1 MKDPAYGTMK
11 KKIVFY
17 DSDKRYADLK
27 IRLEHDKLSQ
37 AKFFRGILTGYLSQD
52 PDILNFVDKLKA
64 SKNHGNSS
72 KSSIKKDRLLI
83 KDGKQK
89 ADKLSFDNEEIENIF
104 DILERESPDL

>member
-37 AKFFRGILTGYLSQD
+37 AKFFRVILTGYLSQD

-64 SKNHGNSS
+64 SKRNNKTSKKRNKEIRELVNDGNETLE
-72 KSSIKKDRLLI
+72 KVLL
-83 KDGKQK
+83 
-89 ADKLSFDNEEIENIF
+89 NEDEIENIF
-104 DILERESPDL
+104 DILENEDSIF